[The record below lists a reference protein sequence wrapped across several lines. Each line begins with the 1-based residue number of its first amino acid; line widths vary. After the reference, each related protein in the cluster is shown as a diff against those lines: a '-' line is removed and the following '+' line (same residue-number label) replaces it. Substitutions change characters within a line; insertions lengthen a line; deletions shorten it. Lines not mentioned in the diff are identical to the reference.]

1 MLVWLDF
8 VAEIEME
15 SFLHLFGPKC
25 FRSLSPRCVSFEN
38 IERKELQK
46 VNKLVSS
53 SKFNKT
59 LTGLLKPT
67 FQEGTVS
74 FVFGGPFETEGDS
87 HF

>member
-8 VAEIEME
+8 VAEIFAQ
-15 SFLHLFGPKC
+15 STFVQYPGVFHLKI
-25 FRSLSPRCVSFEN
+25 S

-67 FQEGTVS
+67 FQEGTGS